1 MGSTYGSECTNG
13 SDISNL
19 SEEFA
24 QQISYTPIATISVT
38 LILPLILSAGLVI
51 NTAFLYVVAK
61 VRRMHTVTN
70 LFLVNL
76 AVADT
81 VIITLVCGEKIIMYI
96 NSPVSANRYFLGL
109 GGCVAIPLI
118 VYMCYFASL
127 AFVTIVSVHR
137 FFATC
142 RPLNL
147 KMIRSKNRAVKLS
160 ILAWLLSLMLSLS
173 IILESNTFFTSCVR
187 WPDTKYYSGF
197 PEIIGFCLPS
207 TAWIE
212 PFADILRSIPFF
224 VAMVGNNI
232 LYVLIII
239 SLRKRSPERRQR
251 EYDEPSSQFSSAAKR
266 QGTSSS
272 VHQAPAPVHSQVAR
286 MLVINGFIFFLC
298 QAPHQGG
305 QIASAIGG
313 ITGVHT
319 SLLNPKQFEA
329 FTWFSKALVYINSV
343 INPVVYNLT
352 NTRYRKAF
360 RETLS
365 WKCESE
371 S

>member
-1 MGSTYGSECTNG
+1 MSSSYGPDCITVPE
-13 SDISNL
+13 NL
-19 SEEFA
+19 SEAYGE
-24 QQISYTPIATISVT
+24 QIIYRPIASISVT
-38 LILPLILSAGLVI
+38 VILPFILSAGLVI
-51 NTAFLYVVAK
+51 NTAFLYVVAR

-81 VIITLVCGEKIIMYI
+81 VFLAVAGGEQIIMYI
-96 NSPVSANRYFLGL
+96 NSPIVGDRLFIGL
-109 GGCVAIPLI
+109 AGCVAIPLI
-118 VYMCYFASL
+118 IYTCYFASL

-147 KMIRSKNRAVKLS
+147 KMIRSKNRAIKLS
-160 ILAWLLSLMLSLS
+160 VAAWILSLNLSLFL
-173 IILESNTFFTSCVR
+173 IPESNLFMTICVE
-187 WPDTKYYSGF
+187 WPSDSPYSDY
-197 PEIIGFCLPS
+197 PQMIGFCSPFVE
-207 TAWIE
+207 WME

-224 VAMVGNNI
+224 FAMIGNNI
-232 LYVLIII
+232 LYLLIII

-251 EYDEPSSQFSSAAKR
+251 EYDEPSSQFSSAHKNKR
-266 QGTSSS
+266 SGSTTVTQT
-272 VHQAPAPVHSQVAR
+272 PTPVHSQVAR
-286 MLVINGFIFFLC
+286 MLVVNGIVFFLC

-305 QIASAIGG
+305 QIASSIGG
-313 ITGVHT
+313 ITGDYS
-319 SLLNPKQFEA
+319 SLLNPAQFEA
-329 FTWFSKALVYINSV
+329 FLWFSKALVYINSAV
-343 INPVVYNLT
+343 NPIIYNLT
-352 NTRYRKAF
+352 NTRYRRAF